1 MDGQGA
7 LCMALT
13 AGQPLWLGDSP
24 QIAHPFWSS
33 PFARQTLPGLMPVWE
48 VDKKELGETNQGLK
62 TGGGGLT
69 SCAWEIRG
77 SLLEEGTAEQ
87 VLRGGN
93 HRGTSEMGHTQG
105 PKARDG
111 RR

>member
-1 MDGQGA
+1 
-7 LCMALT
+7 MALT
-13 AGQPLWLGDSP
+13 AGQPLGLGDSP
-24 QIAHPFWSS
+24 QTAHPFWSS
-33 PFARQTLPGLMPVWE
+33 PFAWQTLPGPMPVWE
-48 VDKKELGETNQGLK
+48 EDKEELGEKHQGLK
-62 TGGGGLT
+62 TGGGGLI

-93 HRGTSEMGHTQG
+93 RRGTSETGHTQG